1 MSEFIDRV
9 SSTLNHKILDVKSV
23 ERDESGEIISMEV
36 EGTRIISETKI
47 KNNEEGLTQEG
58 THLNAA
64 TLNGTINN
72 MIIAKIKEALENYH
86 ENGLAVLET
95 AEAIVLADGS
105 CAQQDTIYISTDE
118 DVSINIENEYTDL
131 FEVIAP
137 LEAEKGTFEVVINA
151 IQDPEPSGATEY
163 DFIIKLYSQVTNEM
177 VKKVTC
183 TVTFQ
188 TPSSTPED

>member
-36 EGTRIISETKI
+36 EVIR
-47 KNNEEGLTQEG
+47 NDEEGLTQEG

-105 CAQQDTIYISTDE
+105 WCPTRY
-118 DVSINIENEYTDL
+118 N
-131 FEVIAP
+131 
-137 LEAEKGTFEVVINA
+137 
-151 IQDPEPSGATEY
+151 
-163 DFIIKLYSQVTNEM
+163 LY
-177 VKKVTC
+177 KY
-183 TVTFQ
+183 
-188 TPSSTPED
+188 

>member
-36 EGTRIISETKI
+36 EVIR
-47 KNNEEGLTQEG
+47 NDEEGLTQEG

-95 AEAIVLADGS
+95 AEAIVLADGL